1 MVKSGRRSRSRNQ
14 SRSQQSKRQRQSK
27 RQGQRKSQRQGQKR
41 RGTRKIN
48 KFMVAKEKARKS
60 KQAEFNYK
68 GNTYVR
74 GTASTGM
81 VIYSRK

>member
-1 MVKSGRRSRSRNQ
+1 MAKSGRRSRSRNQ
-14 SRSQQSKRQRQSK
+14 SRSQQSKRQRQ
-27 RQGQRKSQRQGQKR
+27 SQRQGQKR